1 MAATHRNRYQLKTIY
16 KAGKSGMDLSNIK
29 GVAGTQVLS
38 RFEAIVAFG
47 PKTLRKIGTF
57 LKKHI
62 VDSLHQILGSY
73 FFLGGSVPGF
83 SYRVNRL
90 LVTYNWLLSES

>member
-57 LKKHI
+57 LKN
-62 VDSLHQILGSY
+62 ILLTVYTKFWSRTS
-73 FFLGGSVPGF
+73 FLAGPSPGF
-83 SYRVNRL
+83 PTV
-90 LVTYNWLLSES
+90 